1 MAYELGLALKVRRLT
16 VTDDHT
22 ELLSQVVDEFLQLSA
37 PTWATIV
44 EALRSPAVKCD
55 KLATEVEKRF
65 CTEPPTGPAKGI
77 VLVQLLRWNVRVKY
91 LRALRNYSYA
101 YLELRRTLRYG
112 SAHIYIRKIGPLT
125 RLGQLARNKLK
136 LVV

>member
-16 VTDDHT
+16 VTEDHT
-22 ELLSQVVDEFLQLSA
+22 ELLSQVVDEFLQLYA
-37 PTWATIV
+37 PTWKTIV

-77 VLVQLLRWNVRVKY
+77 VLVQLLRSGVWNVRVKY

-112 SAHIYIRKIGPLT
+112 SAH
-125 RLGQLARNKLK
+125 
-136 LVV
+136 